1 MRIAQVKSRLAGG
14 AHFVEITTENG
25 ITGLG
30 QSGCWAYP
38 EAVDAIMPRF
48 ADYLV
53 GEDARRIEHHWH
65 QLYRMGPFRGS
76 VLGGAVSAIDIALWD
91 IKGQAF
97 DAPVWDLLGGH
108 CRDRIRLHK
117 LILGD
122 FEPGVIAT
130 EVATAVEEGFT
141 AVKFDPIPSD
151 CGDRG
156 LDSLIRE
163 VTARV
168 EAARDAAGR
177 DVDIVLEFHRRL
189 TPMQAIPVIEALK
202 AFNVLFIEDP
212 IQIDSIEAQGSLAAR
227 INLPMGNGERLNTIW
242 EFRELLQ
249 QGGPQYLRPDLG
261 LAGGISHCRKI
272 AAIAEAHHASLVA
285 HNFLGPVLTAASVH
299 LSAAVPNIAV
309 QEYSLIDE
317 SQPASAAYDS
327 CLVREGGYLRLPE
340 RPGLGVR
347 LKPEADSVWLSPN
360 QGHLHD
366 IPRRK
371 DGSIAY
377 AV

>member
-1 MRIAQVKSRLAGG
+1 MFLKKAKLA
-14 AHFVEITTENG
+14 E
-25 ITGLG
+25 
-30 QSGCWAYP
+30 
-38 EAVDAIMPRF
+38 
-48 ADYLV
+48 
-53 GEDARRIEHHWH
+53 
-65 QLYRMGPFRGS
+65 
-76 VLGGAVSAIDIALWD
+76 
-91 IKGQAF
+91 
-97 DAPVWDLLGGH
+97 
-108 CRDRIRLHK
+108 
-117 LILGD
+117 
-122 FEPGVIAT
+122 
-130 EVATAVEEGFT
+130 
-141 AVKFDPIPSD
+141 
-151 CGDRG
+151 
-156 LDSLIRE
+156 
-163 VTARV
+163 
-168 EAARDAAGR
+168 RDAAGR

-189 TPMQAIPVIEALK
+189 TPLQAIPVIEALK

-347 LKPEADSVWLSPN
+347 LKSEADSVWLSPN